1 MQQDRKLEWAVTLW
15 KVNANIIFLRDY
27 MCSCLGNSKESTGK
41 PFGISFRN
49 ALKRASHSFSVLMTS
64 YPKGGL
70 EWEMFPK
77 IIWPVVE
84 YIWETGD
91 SDNTGRICLAI

>member
-1 MQQDRKLEWAVTLW
+1 
-15 KVNANIIFLRDY
+15 

-49 ALKRASHSFSVLMTS
+49 ALKRASHSFSELMTS

-70 EWEMFPK
+70 EWEVFPK
-77 IIWPVVE
+77 II
-84 YIWETGD
+84 
-91 SDNTGRICLAI
+91 